1 MSTAPQRYASPL
13 RYPGGKAQVINFLK
27 LLMLENDL
35 LGSEY
40 IELYA
45 GGASVALSLL
55 FEDYVSAVHIND
67 LNIGVHAFWQSILHQ
82 TDDFCALVDE
92 IPLTVEE
99 WQRQRGIAASN
110 DSGVLERGF
119 ATFYLNRTNRSGI
132 IRGGIIGGLDQS
144 GPWKMDARFPRAEL
158 IRRIR
163 KAARFRSRITL
174 TRVDAL
180 DLLLLNS
187 PSTDTCRFYFLDPP
201 YYSRGERLYDN
212 FYSYED
218 HQKIHDAVINLG
230 DPWIVSYDAAPEIM
244 RMYGECC
251 SLRYS
256 LSYSANSRV
265 RGSEVMFSSS
275 GLALPEEAPTNVSL
289 RRVDEARFNTLM
301 LPFDYQ

>member
-1 MSTAPQRYASPL
+1 MSNAPHRYASPL

-27 LLMLENDL
+27 LLVLENDL
-35 LGSEY
+35 VGSEY

-67 LNIGVHAFWQSILHQ
+67 LNMGVHAFWQSVLYQ
-82 TDDFCALVDE
+82 TDDFCTLVDE

-99 WQRQRGIAASN
+99 WRRQRGIAASS
-110 DSGVLERGF
+110 DSSSLERGF

-144 GPWKMDARFPRAEL
+144 GPWKMDARFPRAAL

-163 KAARFRSRITL
+163 KIARFRSRITL

-180 DLLLLNS
+180 DLLLSDS
-187 PSTDTCRFYFLDPP
+187 PSTDACRFYFLDPP
-201 YYSRGERLYDN
+201 YYARGERLYDN
-212 FYSYED
+212 FYSHED

-230 DPWIVSYDAAPEIM
+230 HPWIVSYDAAPEIM
-244 RMYGECC
+244 RMYGESR

-256 LSYSANSRV
+256 LSYSANSRE

-275 GLALPEEAPTNVSL
+275 GLALPEESPSNVSL
-289 RRVDEARFNTLM
+289 RRVDEARINTLM
-301 LPFDYQ
+301 LPFAYQ